1 MGKDLVFKALR
12 HEKTNEVPWVPFAG
26 VHAGKLKGY
35 TAEEVLTDGDKL
47 FESLMEVHKL
57 YVPDG
62 MTTLFDLQVEAE
74 MLGCDLLWA
83 KDNPPSVKSHPLH
96 GEKRIPCS
104 CKMPDENS
112 GRLPMIL
119 DVMRRIKAE
128 IGNEVALYGLI
139 CGPFTLAS
147 HLRGSDIFMDMITD
161 PAYVSDLIEFC
172 GEVAIRMS
180 DMYIDAGM
188 DVIAVVDPLVSQIS
202 PKHID
207 KLLAPTFTSVFD
219 FIKSKGAYS
228 CFFVCGNAT
237 KQIESMCKMNPD
249 GISVDE
255 NVDLAK
261 AKVITDQYNITI
273 GGNIPLTTTM
283 LYGSQQDNMKCVI
296 DLLDNLGHHN
306 LIISPGCDMPYDTP
320 IENTIAAA
328 QAVKTP
334 DSVREMIVNY
344 ESVSFE
350 DVDVVIPDYK
360 NLDKALIEIF
370 ALDPEQCAACTYM
383 VNIVKDNLD
392 DIKDIADLKIYK
404 YNIREDIA
412 RTMKMG
418 ITNLPTMCINGEP
431 RWVSMIPGKEELISE
446 VKKAYQSLKR

>member
-1 MGKDLVFKALR
+1 MGKDLVFRALR
-12 HEKTNEVPWVPFAG
+12 HEKIDEVPWVPFAG

-47 FESLMEVHKL
+47 FESLMEVYKL

-74 MLGCDLLWA
+74 ILGCDLLWA

-96 GEKRIPCS
+96 GEKKIPCN

-128 IGNEVALYGLI
+128 IGEQVALYGLI

-161 PAYVSDLIEFC
+161 PGYVAELIEFC
-172 GEVAIRMS
+172 GEIAIKMS
-180 DMYIDAGM
+180 DMYIEAGM

-207 KLLAPTFTSVFD
+207 KLLAPTFISVFD
-219 FIKSKGAYS
+219 YIKSKGAYS

-237 KQIESMCKMNPD
+237 KQIESMCKMQPD

-261 AKVITDQYNITI
+261 AKVVTDQYNITI

-283 LYGSQQDNMKCVI
+283 LYGTQQDNMKYVI
-296 DLLDNLGHHN
+296 DLLDNLGHQN

-334 DSVREMIVNY
+334 DSVREMIENY
-344 ESVSFE
+344 QSVSFE
-350 DVDVVIPDYK
+350 DIEVIIPDYD
-360 NLDKALIEIF
+360 NLNKVLIEIF

-383 VNIVKDNLD
+383 VNIVKDNFD
-392 DIKDIADLKIYK
+392 EIADIADLEVYK
-404 YNIREDIA
+404 YNIRQDIA

-418 ITNLPTMCINGEP
+418 ITNLPTMCINGKP
-431 RWVSMIPGKEELISE
+431 KWVSLIPGKEELISE
-446 VKKAYQSLKR
+446 VKKAYNTLKQ

>member
-12 HEKTNEVPWVPFAG
+12 HEKTDEVPWVPFAG

-47 FESLMEVHKL
+47 FESLMEVYKL

-104 CKMPDENS
+104 CQIPNENS

-119 DVMRRIKAE
+119 DVMRRIKSE
-128 IGNEVALYGLI
+128 IGDEVALYGLI

-161 PAYVSDLIEFC
+161 PGYVSELIEFC
-172 GEVAIRMS
+172 GEIAIKMA
-180 DMYIDAGM
+180 DMYIEAGM

-207 KLLAPTFTSVFD
+207 KLLTPTFTSVFD
-219 FIKSKGAYS
+219 FIKSKGAFS

-237 KQIESMCKMNPD
+237 KQIESMCKMHPD

-255 NVDLAK
+255 NVDLKK
-261 AKVITDQYNITI
+261 AKIVTDQYNITI

-296 DLLDNLGHHN
+296 DLLDNLGHQN

-334 DSVREMIVNY
+334 DSVREMIKNY
-344 ESVSFE
+344 QSVSF
-350 DVDVVIPDYK
+350 DDINVVIPDYN
-360 NLDKALIEIF
+360 NLDKVLIEIF

-383 VNIVKDNLD
+383 VNIVKDNFNE
-392 DIKDIADLKIYK
+392 IKDIADFEVYK

-431 RWVSMIPGKEELISE
+431 KWVSLIPGKDELISE
-446 VKKAYQSLKR
+446 VKKAYSLLKG